1 MTSISFN
8 LSGKIDPILVNVLR
22 IVKGEADAL
31 GFHFFVVGATARD
44 LLFEHCHAKRSPRRT
59 LDLDIGIE
67 VGGWDEFHK
76 LSEALINKKFSPTD
90 DPFKFR
96 YDGIPLDVVPFGAI
110 TDGDNMIRHPS
121 DSALVMNVLGFQEAY
136 DYSML
141 IRLSD
146 DPLLDIHVAT
156 IPGIALLKLIA
167 WDERYPG
174 RSKDAVDLYFFME
187 KYAEA
192 GNEDRLYGDDLD
204 IMESE
209 GFDPEQAGIK
219 ILGRDM
225 GSMVSPEAR
234 DAIRVILGKETG
246 LQARYRLIEDIVRSA
261 LRLHDQSAV
270 LLQKLDKLKQGFEE
284 GLSRNSL

>member
-22 IVKGEADAL
+22 IVKKEADAL
-31 GFHFFVVGATARD
+31 GFPFFVVGATARD
-44 LLFEHCHAKRSPRRT
+44 ILLEHCHAKRSPRRT
-59 LDLDIGIE
+59 SDLDIGIE

-76 LSEALINKKFSPTD
+76 LSDALIKIKFSPTD
-90 DPFKFR
+90 DPCKFR
-96 YDGIPLDVVPFGAI
+96 FDDIPLDVVPFGAI
-110 TDGDNMIRHPS
+110 SDGDTIIRHPS

-136 DYSML
+136 DYSTM
-141 IRLSD
+141 IRISD
-146 DPLLDIHVAT
+146 EPVLDIRVAT

-167 WDERYPG
+167 WDERYPD

-204 IMESE
+204 VMKSE
-209 GFDPEQAGIK
+209 GFDPEQAGIR

-225 GSMVSPEAR
+225 G
-234 DAIRVILGKETG
+234 
-246 LQARYRLIEDIVRSA
+246 
-261 LRLHDQSAV
+261 
-270 LLQKLDKLKQGFEE
+270 
-284 GLSRNSL
+284 